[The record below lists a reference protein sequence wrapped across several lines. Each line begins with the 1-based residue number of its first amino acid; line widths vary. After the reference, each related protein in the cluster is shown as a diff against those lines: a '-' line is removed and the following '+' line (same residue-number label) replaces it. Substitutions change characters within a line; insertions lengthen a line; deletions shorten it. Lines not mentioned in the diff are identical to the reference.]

1 MYSQEHLKYLKKIK
15 KNKYLVFSLQ
25 MFIFITFI
33 IIWQLLANYNLINTF
48 IMSSPNNI
56 LKTITNLHHTNNL
69 YQHIFTTIYETMI
82 SFILGTLIGIFIA
95 TIFWWNKFLAK
106 VFEPYL
112 VILNSLPKVALG
124 PIIIIWAGAKTSSI
138 IIMALLISTII
149 TIINVLNGFNDTNSN
164 KIKLMKS
171 LGASKYQIFFKL
183 VLPSSFNNIISA
195 LKINVSMS
203 LIGIITGEF
212 LVSKKGI
219 GYLIMYGSQVFNLD
233 LVITGIM
240 ILAIVSSIMYYL
252 VYYIEKRIINNKPSN

>member
-1 MYSQEHLKYLKKIK
+1 MYSEEYLKYLKTLKR
-15 KNKYLVFSLQ
+15 NK
-25 MFIFITFI
+25 I
-33 IIWQLLANYNLINTF
+33 IIFTLQVLMSIIFLVSWHLLANYNLINTF
-48 IMSSPNNI
+48 ILSSPSRIFNTLI
-56 LKTITNLHHTNNL
+56 NLHRTNSL
-69 YQHIFTTIYETMI
+69 YQHIFATIYETFI
-82 SFILGTLIGIFIA
+82 SFSIGTLIGILIA
-95 TIFWWNKFLAK
+95 TTFWWNKFLSK

-112 VILNSLPKVALG
+112 IILNSLPKVALG
-124 PIIIIWAGAKTSSI
+124 PIIIIWIGARTSSI
-138 IIMALLISTII
+138 IVMALLISVIV
-149 TIINVLNGFNDTNSN
+149 TIINVLQGFNETDPI

-171 LGASKYQIFFKL
+171 LGASKYQTFFKL

-240 ILAIVSSIMYYL
+240 ILAVVSAVMYYI
-252 VYYIEKRIINNKPSN
+252 VYYIEKRLTRND